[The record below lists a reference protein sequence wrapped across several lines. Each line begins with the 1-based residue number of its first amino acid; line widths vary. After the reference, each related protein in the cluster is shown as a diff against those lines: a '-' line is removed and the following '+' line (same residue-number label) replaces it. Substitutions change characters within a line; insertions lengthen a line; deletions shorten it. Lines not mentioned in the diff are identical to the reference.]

1 MIDASVATW
10 SVLGFSIASLLV
22 GYIGGR
28 LRNEITVEQL
38 DHARRQLVWLR
49 RERDEARAAHAAC
62 CSDLRRHGIS
72 GRHRHLHSVR

>member
-1 MIDASVATW
+1 MIDVSVATW
-10 SVLGFSIASLLV
+10 TVLAFSLTSLLV

-49 RERDEARAAHAAC
+49 RERDEARAARAAC